1 MLIIS
6 GCVSFGTDLFNHS
19 KGLFFNRA
27 LDKLSECQ
35 YNMSFHVQ
43 SGRTFHGWM
52 YQVKRRQIKK
62 EGKKGGEKRRGKK
75 MGGNRKKRK
84 KKEEKKKKKKEK
96 RRSHKTKGKK
106 GEGRGEEDRM
116 KNRKEKERKK
126 SWDQVFNKR
135 KYCVGTEPSA
145 LVYIGILVTSTNH
158 RS

>member
-1 MLIIS
+1 MLIIN

-43 SGRTFHGWM
+43 KWQDISWLD
-52 YQVKRRQIKK
+52 VPSKK
-62 EGKKGGEKRRGKK
+62 EANKKGGEKT
-75 MGGNRKKRK
+75 MGGYRKKRK
-84 KKEEKKKKKKEK
+84 RKKEEKKEVTKQKE
-96 RRSHKTKGKK
+96 RK

>member
-1 MLIIS
+1 MLIIN

-43 SGRTFHGWM
+43 KWPDRM

-62 EGKKGGEKRRGKK
+62 ERKKGGEKM

-84 KKEEKKKKKKEK
+84 RKKEEKKKKKKEK

-106 GEGRGEEDRM
+106 GRRKGGRR
-116 KNRKEKERKK
+116 
-126 SWDQVFNKR
+126 
-135 KYCVGTEPSA
+135 
-145 LVYIGILVTSTNH
+145 
-158 RS
+158 